1 MDRKD
6 KARKNSSS
14 SSSAASM
21 AALAAAAAAGDGGA
35 ALPSPMEEDKKP
47 RLAAS
52 SLVPVAGGV
61 GGGSSSSASAAAGAS
76 SSSSSSS
83 VAAAARRGAGRA
95 GGGAP
100 ASGGGGGGGPRCQ
113 VERCGV
119 DLSEAGRY
127 NRRHKVCQTHSK
139 EPVVLVAGLPPTKK
153 KICSD
158 HDQFHELTEF
168 DDAKRSCRRRLAGHN
183 ERRRKSAADTAHGEN
198 CRHADQDG
206 RSHQGTGNP
215 PFQIR

>member
-6 KARKNSSS
+6 KARKNSSSS

-47 RLAAS
+47 RLVAS
-52 SLVPVAGGV
+52 SLAPVAGGGG
-61 GGGSSSSASAAAGAS
+61 GGGSSSSAAAAGAS

-83 VAAAARRGAGRA
+83 VATAARRGAGRA

-100 ASGGGGGGGPRCQ
+100 SGGGGGGPRCQ

-139 EPVVLVAGLPPTKK
+139 EPVVLVAGLRQRFCQQ
-153 KICSD
+153 CSR
-158 HDQFHELTEF
+158 FHELTEF

-206 RSHQGTGNP
+206 RNHQGTGNP

>member
-6 KARKNSSS
+6 KARKNFSSSS

-47 RLAAS
+47 RLVAS
-52 SLVPVAGGV
+52 SLAPVAGGG
-61 GGGSSSSASAAAGAS
+61 GGGSSSSAAVAAGAS

-100 ASGGGGGGGPRCQ
+100 SGGGGGPRCQ

-139 EPVVLVAGLPPTKK
+139 EPVVLVAGLRQRFCQQ
-153 KICSD
+153 CSR
-158 HDQFHELTEF
+158 FHELTEF

-198 CRHADQDG
+198 CRHAGQDAG

>member
-6 KARKNSSS
+6 KARKNFSSSS

-47 RLAAS
+47 RLVAS
-52 SLVPVAGGV
+52 SLAPVAGGGGG
-61 GGGSSSSASAAAGAS
+61 GGGSSSSAAVAAGAS

-100 ASGGGGGGGPRCQ
+100 SGGGGGPRCQ

-139 EPVVLVAGLPPTKK
+139 EPVVLVAGLRQRFCQQ
-153 KICSD
+153 CSR
-158 HDQFHELTEF
+158 FHELTEF

-198 CRHADQDG
+198 CRHADQDAG